1 MNEATQILSAST
13 SAVGG
18 AREGS
23 GRKKKDGK
31 KVTFFLSIHAIAL
44 LKALAKDSGSSN
56 MTAENE
62 RAIRDRAAA
71 AGIAIP
77 EEEEV
82 AL

>member
-1 MNEATQILSAST
+1 MSETTHTPSAL
-13 SAVGG
+13 GG

-31 KVTFFLSIHAIAL
+31 KVTFFLSFHAIAL
-44 LKALAKDSGSSN
+44 LKALAQDSGSGN

-71 AGIAIP
+71 AGVKV
-77 EEEEV
+77 EEEV
-82 AL
+82 TA